1 MIDTNKLLSNRSGG
15 STTLSKK
22 SVVNIGLIREDV
34 IKIDG
39 ILKTRLVLSKVREG
53 IEKQNQERLRRKSRE
68 DILEKDDDQEDDDS
82 NRTNPRPKKGGGGL
96 LGFLVGAVL
105 SVVGAIALRFL
116 PQIITIGKF
125 IKKIAK
131 TFFFVVSGTF
141 LALKGFLSLFNEG
154 SEKLKGVNKN
164 TLSQKNVNSTFT
176 NFFKD
181 TLR

>member
-1 MIDTNKLLSNRSGG
+1 MIDTNKLLTNRSGG

-39 ILKTRLVLSKVREG
+39 MLKSRLVLSKVREG
-53 IEKQNQERLRRKSRE
+53 IERQNQERLRRKSRE
-68 DILEKDDDQEDDDS
+68 DTLEKDDAQEDDDS
-82 NRTNPRPKKGGGGL
+82 DRTNPRPKKGGGGL

-105 SVVGAIALRFL
+105 SVVGAITLRFL

-154 SEKLKGVNKN
+154 
-164 TLSQKNVNSTFT
+164 QKS
-176 NFFKD
+176 
-181 TLR
+181 